1 MIINAYL
8 RKQRLRKMHRDSTW
22 CANPLCR
29 SLGSFAT
36 PWDIKITTELRDS
49 RPLANPLGSSPG
61 RFAKKRESALMP
73 LSPGNIFCYKPPIK
87 PVGSPWGCPGVYP
100 LGWPL
105 IPAWTAM
112 KYVNDSIKLSPYHQF
127 CCPVSLISTS
137 SSANIPV
144 SPRFF
149 ARLFGE
155 FTWPAILKK
164 SIRSQFYAAN

>member
-1 MIINAYL
+1 MAQLYLQIWMIINAYL

-112 KYVNDSIKLSPYHQF
+112 KYPCFSPIF
-127 CCPVSLISTS
+127 CPVVRWVYLACHFEKKHSF
-137 SSANIPV
+137 PV
-144 SPRFF
+144 LCS
-149 ARLFGE
+149 
-155 FTWPAILKK
+155 
-164 SIRSQFYAAN
+164 